1 MAGSRKRSNGEGTL
15 FWEERRRRWV
25 AQLTLPDGER
35 RKRTATTKKEAGQ
48 LLTRMAIDVETT
60 GGVFD
65 QSSRFSDLAKLW
77 REKVLDAQV
86 MAPSTRS
93 GKDWALGHLEDEL
106 SRVKLVHLN
115 ADRIEGALAAMA
127 AEGLGRESLIKVR
140 STANQVCK
148 FGERRD
154 LLRRN
159 PVSVVELPAGLKE
172 STVGR
177 SLTVEQAHLLLA
189 ASKAHRLDVLW
200 KVMLM
205 LGLRPGEATG
215 LHWEGIDFE
224 NDVLHVRHGLRKV
237 DGAFEVTDQLKT
249 RNSRRSLDMPKP
261 LVVALRCHKEAQDSE
276 RLEAGGAWSKQWPGL
291 VFTTVTGTPLDPSNL
306 RRDFSYLTKSAGL
319 GHWTPNELRHS
330 CASILAASDVP
341 LEHIGDVMGHDGTR
355 MTWQVYR
362 HVVTPSIGAAAGPMD
377 ELFG

>member
-1 MAGSRKRSNGEGTL
+1 MPGSRKRANGEGTL
-15 FWEERRRRWV
+15 FWEERRGRWV
-25 AQLTLPDGER
+25 AQLALPNGER
-35 RKRTATTKKEAGQ
+35 RKRTALSKKDAGQ
-48 LLTRMAIDVETT
+48 LLTQMAIDVETT

-65 QSSRFSDLAKLW
+65 QSSRFSDLAGLW
-77 REKVLDAQV
+77 REKVLDAKV

-93 GKDWALGHLEDEL
+93 GKDWALGRLEDEL

-127 AEGLGRESLIKVR
+127 TEGLGRESLIKVR
-140 STANQVCK
+140 SVANQVCK

-159 PVSVVELPAGLKE
+159 PVPVVELPAKLKK

-177 SLTVEQAHLLLA
+177 ALTVEQAHLLLA
-189 ASKAHRLDVLW
+189 ASYAHRLDALW

-215 LHWEGIDFE
+215 LHWDDVDFDK
-224 NDVLHVRHGLRKV
+224 DVLHVRHGLRKV
-237 DGAFEVTDQLKT
+237 DSVFEVTNQLKT
-249 RNSRRSLDMPKP
+249 RNSRRSLDMPTP
-261 LVVALRCHKEAQDSE
+261 LAEALRCHKESQDNE
-276 RLEAGGAWSKQWPGL
+276 RLGAGGAWSKQWPGL
-291 VFTTVTGTPLDPSNL
+291 VFTTVSGTPLDPSNL
-306 RRDFSYLTKSAGL
+306 RRDFSELTKSVGL

-362 HVVTPSIGAAAGPMD
+362 HVTTPSIAAAAEPMG
-377 ELFG
+377 EIFG